1 MSQITIKDITKEYT
15 AWTKEITFE
24 REGETHLVT
33 LYWSSEDGYDLV
45 FKNETNQNPE
55 WVNEW
60 QDSQQ
65 YGAESL
71 EYTLDCLTD
80 GEGESNE

>member
-1 MSQITIKDITKEYT
+1 MSEITIKSTTEEITG
-15 AWTKEITFE
+15 WTKEITLE

-33 LYWSSEDGYDLV
+33 LYWSREDGYDLV
-45 FKNETNQNPE
+45 FKTNPTPN
-55 WVNEW
+55 WVYEW

-71 EYTLDCLTD
+71 EYTLDCLT
-80 GEGESNE
+80 EGGRE